1 MKLFSRPGQ
10 AALIVTLVVIVG
22 LTVAVAVISRSVTDV
37 GVSTQEEEKARS
49 FSAAEAGVEDAL
61 RQDLSSIAGGNFQV
75 GGPETTTNYTVT
87 KLTNVASRLDPGQVL
102 TIDWSKGV
110 GTSADITWDNCA
122 DMVLTE
128 ITSGGNVTF
137 NVDSG
142 TSRTLTKGGNRL
154 VRIRFVGCSTNVQVQ
169 GNGPLSFYDVDSA
182 GQSGQSTSRV
192 KVTRSE
198 PGAIG
203 PMDFAVFSGGDIQ

>member
-1 MKLFSRPGQ
+1 MKLRKGQ

-37 GVSTQEEEKARS
+37 GVSTQEEERARS

-61 RQDLSSIAGGNFQV
+61 RQDLSVIAGGNFQV
-75 GGPETTTNYTVT
+75 GGTETSTNYTVT
-87 KLTNVASRLDPGQVL
+87 KLTNVTSRIDPGQVL
-102 TIDWSKGV
+102 TMDWSKGV
-110 GTSADITWDNCA
+110 GTAAAVTWDDCA
-122 DMVLTE
+122 DLVLSE
-128 ITSGGNVTF
+128 ITAAGTVTF

-142 TSRTLTKGGNRL
+142 ASRSLAKGGNRL
-154 VRIRFVGCSTNVQVQ
+154 VRLRFVGCSTNVTVS
-169 GNGPLSFYDVDSA
+169 GNGTLSFYDVDST
-182 GQSGQSTSRV
+182 GESGQSTSRV

-203 PMDFAVFSGGDIQ
+203 LMDFAVFSGGDIE